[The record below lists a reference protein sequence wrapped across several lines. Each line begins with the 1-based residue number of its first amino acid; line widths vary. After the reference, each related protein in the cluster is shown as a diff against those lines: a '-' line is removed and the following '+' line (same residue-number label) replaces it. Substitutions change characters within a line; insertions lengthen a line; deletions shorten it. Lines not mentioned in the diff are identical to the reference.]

1 MMENVKHMDKNELV
15 EIMDKMELELGT
27 DELLLALVKAL
38 DSDTL
43 QDTMEYINRM
53 YDLNLF

>member
-1 MMENVKHMDKNELV
+1 MENVKHLDKNELV
-15 EIMDKMELELGT
+15 EILDKMELELGT

-43 QDTMEYINRM
+43 QDTMKYIDRV
-53 YDLNLF
+53 YELNLF